1 MAERRENV
9 VMNRKRDGRYMFLGC
24 VEERFVLGY
33 NWSWW
38 HESSKINVYR
48 SLEFVKFY
56 KKFVSH
62 HHHHMCSYLHY
73 AKAGSS
79 DFISV
84 EGGGGFHNGNLKFR
98 SPHDGEKRK
107 CGTE

>member
-1 MAERRENV
+1 MV
-9 VMNRKRDGRYMFLGC
+9 GTCFLGALRNDLFW
-24 VEERFVLGY
+24 VSRY

-84 EGGGGFHNGNLKFR
+84 EGGGV
-98 SPHDGEKRK
+98 SQWEPEI
-107 CGTE
+107 